1 MVAESDRAL
10 AGGLASVE
18 RGGHRRGARLSV
30 RDGWRRGDCL
40 TGCLVVLG
48 VLAILGVIAGIWLAN
63 NWRDLAADVLTPP
76 LIEAIERSDMT
87 EEDKVRVVAQVE
99 ALAQEFREK
108 KISLEEMGR
117 VIEEIAES
125 PVLPLAAVMFV
136 ETQYIRESGLSE
148 EEKADAR
155 MQISRFARGVFEEK
169 IEEDRI
175 RHVVEP
181 ISEPGATGDDF
192 DIRPP
197 DRVSDDDL
205 RAMIERAREE
215 ADAAEIPEEEFRVD
229 IPGELER
236 AIEKA
241 LGRRLDATPRDT
253 LPPEEPG
260 EPADPADPGE
270 GEQPP
275 GETPPPS
282 GG

>member
-1 MVAESDRAL
+1 MVAESSLVRGA
-10 AGGLASVE
+10 ASV
-18 RGGHRRGARLSV
+18 RPLGVRRNTRLSL
-30 RDGWRRGDCL
+30 REGWRRGDCL

-63 NWRDLAADVLTPP
+63 NWRDLAAEVLTPP

-87 EEDKVRVVAQVE
+87 EEDKARVIAQVE
-99 ALAQEFREK
+99 ALSQEFRDK

-125 PVLPLAAVMFV
+125 PVLPVAAVMFV
-136 ETQYIRESGLSE
+136 EEQYIRRSGLSE

-155 MQISRFARGVFEEK
+155 LQIGRLARGVFEEK
-169 IEEDRI
+169 IDEERI
-175 RHVVEP
+175 RYVVEP
-181 ISEPGATGDDF
+181 ISEPGSTGDDF
-192 DIRPP
+192 EIRPP

-205 RAMIERAREE
+205 RRMIERAREE
-215 ADAAEIPEEEFRVD
+215 ADAAEIPDEAFLVD

-241 LGRRLDATPRDT
+241 LGRRLEVTPRET
-253 LPPEEPG
+253 TPPPEEPV

-270 GEQPP
+270 
-275 GETPPPS
+275 TPPPS

>member
-1 MVAESDRAL
+1 MVAESSLVRGA
-10 AGGLASVE
+10 ASV
-18 RGGHRRGARLSV
+18 RPLGVRRNTRLSL
-30 RDGWRRGDCL
+30 REGWRRGDCL

-63 NWRDLAADVLTPP
+63 NWRDLAAEVLTPP

-87 EEDKVRVVAQVE
+87 EEDKVRVIAQVE
-99 ALAQEFREK
+99 ALSQEFRDK

-125 PVLPLAAVMFV
+125 PVLPVAAVMFV
-136 ETQYIRESGLSE
+136 EEQYIRRSGLSE

-155 MQISRFARGVFEEK
+155 LQIGRLARGVFEEK
-169 IEEDRI
+169 IDEERI
-175 RHVVEP
+175 RYVVEP
-181 ISEPGATGDDF
+181 ISEPGSTGDDF
-192 DIRPP
+192 EIRPP

-205 RAMIERAREE
+205 RRMIERAREE
-215 ADAAEIPEEEFRVD
+215 ADAAEIPDEAFLVD

-241 LGRRLDATPRDT
+241 LGRRLEVTPRET
-253 LPPEEPG
+253 TPPPEEPV

-270 GEQPP
+270 
-275 GETPPPS
+275 TPPPS

>member
-1 MVAESDRAL
+1 MVAESGRRL
-10 AGGLASVE
+10 AGGLE
-18 RGGHRRGARLSV
+18 RAGRKGCADGTRLGSRLSV
-30 RDGWRRGDCL
+30 RRGWRRGDCL

-48 VLAILGVIAGIWLAN
+48 VLAILGVIGGIWLAN

-76 LIEAIERSDMT
+76 LVEAIERSDMT
-87 EEDKVRVVAQVE
+87 EEDKIRVIAQVE
-99 ALAQEFREK
+99 ALAQEFRDK

-117 VIEEIAES
+117 VLEKIAES

-136 ETQYIRESGLSE
+136 EDQYIRRSGLSE

-155 MQISRFARGVFEEK
+155 LQIGRRARGVFEEK
-169 IEEDRI
+169 IDEERI
-175 RHVVEP
+175 RYVVEP

-215 ADAAEIPEEEFRVD
+215 ADAAEIPDETFEVD

-241 LGRRLDATPRDT
+241 LGRKLDVQPRETP
-253 LPPEEPG
+253 PPAAPDEPG
-260 EPADPADPGE
+260 D
-270 GEQPP
+270 GEQPT